1 MTRYWNHRRG
11 RWEVDNKTEA
21 DMLKRMQ
28 PEPVFLYDRK
38 TKTYKEYRIPVKR
51 IKPIIKNGRLIKK
64 EYWDDDIW
72 S

>member
-1 MTRYWNHRRG
+1 
-11 RWEVDNKTEA
+11 
-21 DMLKRMQ
+21 MQ